1 MDDAMLLRFQPLEGY
16 FVRLEPFEPRLK
28 EEVRVAIECPEAW
41 AIMPIN
47 PTGKG
52 FEEYWATAC
61 GAPIGDRMAYAIRRL
76 ADKTVVGMSS
86 YYTVLASQHGIEIG
100 TSYVRPDARGS
111 AVNPESKLLMLS
123 HAFASGAVRVQ
134 FRVDTRNARSQ
145 AAVLKLG
152 AVKEGILRRD
162 RLTWTGYIRDT
173 VYFSILDNEWPAVKS
188 RLEERLAIW
197 RQTSPGATQ

>member
-1 MDDAMLLRFQPLEGY
+1 MDNAMIKFQPLEGH

-28 EEVRVAIECPEAW
+28 EEVRVAIDCDPEVW

-47 PTGKG
+47 PTGMG
-52 FEEYWATAC
+52 FEEYWAAAC
-61 GAPIGDRMAYAIRRL
+61 GAPIGERMAYAIRRL
-76 ADKTVVGMSS
+76 SNKTVVGMSS
-86 YYTVLASQHGIEIG
+86 YYTSLVSQRGIEIG
-100 TSYVRPDARGS
+100 TSFVRPDVRGS

-134 FRVDTRNARSQ
+134 FRVDTRNVRSQ
-145 AAVLKLG
+145 AAVQKLG

-173 VYFSILDNEWPAVKS
+173 VYFSILDNEWPAVKA
-188 RLEERLAIW
+188 RLEERLAHW
-197 RQTSPGATQ
+197 RQTSG